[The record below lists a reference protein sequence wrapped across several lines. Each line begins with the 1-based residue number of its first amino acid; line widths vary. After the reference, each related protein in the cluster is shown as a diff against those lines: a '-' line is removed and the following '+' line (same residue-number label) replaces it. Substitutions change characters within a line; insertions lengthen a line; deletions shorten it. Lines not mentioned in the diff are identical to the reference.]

1 MVRAGEGQTHSYEVL
16 RMNLLFLWKARDILV
31 HIGGDSFLMSA
42 SFGPRC
48 RTYERGQALI
58 ETALLLPF
66 VLILLIVIVDFG
78 IALDRREVILHSL
91 REAGRSA
98 AAGDSVSAIQGRALS
113 ESDGA
118 LSDPNQVAVCYRDE
132 DSTNPLGGAGDA
144 VVVHIDYDFSL
155 SVGGGEMLS
164 AAGINF
170 PTIPISPTGEV
181 RLIKDTSE
189 TSPTSC

>member
-1 MVRAGEGQTHSYEVL
+1 
-16 RMNLLFLWKARDILV
+16 
-31 HIGGDSFLMSA
+31 MSA
-42 SFGPRC
+42 SFCRRRC
-48 RTYERGQALI
+48 TREGGQALI

-66 VLILLIVIVDFG
+66 ILILLIVILDFG

-98 AAGDSVSAIQGRALS
+98 AAGDSVSAIQGRALQ
-113 ESDGA
+113 ESDGV
-118 LSDPNQVAVCYRDE
+118 LNDPNRVSVCYRDE
-132 DSTNPLGGAGDA
+132 DLTNPLGGAGDA
-144 VVVHIDYDFSL
+144 VVVRIDYDFSL

-164 AAGINF
+164 AAGITF

>member
-1 MVRAGEGQTHSYEVL
+1 
-16 RMNLLFLWKARDILV
+16 
-31 HIGGDSFLMSA
+31 MSA
-42 SFGPRC
+42 SFGRPC
-48 RTYERGQALI
+48 RTREGGQALI

-66 VLILLIVIVDFG
+66 ILILLIVIVDFG
-78 IALDRREVILHSL
+78 IALDRRESMLHSL

-98 AAGDSVSAIQGRALS
+98 AAGYSVSAIQGRALQ
-113 ESDGA
+113 ESDGV
-118 LSDPNQVAVCYRDE
+118 LGDPNQVTVCYIDE